1 MPDKLQLVVVQLNGS
16 LFHTGSPSFGR
27 LLGVRG
33 LVTALVQGVV
43 DSEIRCTKAVTSP
56 RTPRRRP
63 KLKGT

>member
-1 MPDKLQLVVVQLNGS
+1 MLNK
-16 LFHTGSPSFGR
+16 GR

-43 DSEIRCTKAVTSP
+43 ESRTVAVLKLASRCTKAVTSP

-63 KLKGT
+63 IDCSVSKLSLP